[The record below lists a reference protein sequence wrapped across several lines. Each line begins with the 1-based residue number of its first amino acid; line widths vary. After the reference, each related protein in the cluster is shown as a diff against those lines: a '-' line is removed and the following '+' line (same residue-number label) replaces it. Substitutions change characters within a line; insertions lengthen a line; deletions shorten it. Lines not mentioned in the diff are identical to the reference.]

1 LRLRKLRKN
10 IKAISPVLSVLM
22 MIAIAVAAS
31 LVAYAWVMGYLNFT
45 TEKVGKAIQIQSVAN
60 SGADM
65 LVYVQ
70 NVGDGAVEL
79 NPDAAVYVD
88 GILMPCSVAPDEVL
102 EEGET
107 ATLTVADV
115 NVGSGT
121 AVKVQTSDGTFTEM
135 TNYGDGSGGTPTPTP
150 TPEETIEL
158 HPNGWGTT
166 ELGAQGSYWNYQCV
180 DDLGDGDGD
189 STYVY
194 DTDQYSYDTDTYS
207 TEDHGSVTGTINSV
221 TVYIR
226 CERSGS
232 TACEGRAILRIG
244 SMNYDNGDTFTLDSS
259 WTLYSTTFDDNP
271 AGGPW
276 DWTAVDSLECG
287 VSLQSGDTYG
297 MTTSYA
303 RCTQVWVEVNYTP

>member
-135 TNYGDGSGGTPTPTP
+135 TNYGDGSGGGTPTPTP
-150 TPEETIEL
+150 NPQTIEL
-158 HPNGWGTT
+158 RPNGVGTST
-166 ELGAQGSYWNYQCV
+166 DLDNNSWWDDNWECV
-180 DDLGDGDGD
+180 DDISSDGD

-194 DTDQYSYDTDTYS
+194 KSGSSTSWETDTYDI
-207 TEDHGSVTGTINSV
+207 EDSGLTSGTINSV
-221 TVYIR
+221 TVYAVCRDATGDGQARIAIQTNGQDFQ
-226 CERSGS
+226 EATTSLTSGS
-232 TACEGRAILRIG
+232 WQTIFYMWNNNPDTGTTWTWSQIDALEAGVGLQESG
-244 SMNYDNGDTFTLDSS
+244 YGYD
-259 WTLYSTTFDDNP
+259 
-271 AGGPW
+271 
-276 DWTAVDSLECG
+276 
-287 VSLQSGDTYG
+287 
-297 MTTSYA
+297 M